1 MHRNRSILALALT
14 IFVGA
19 CAPVT
24 TYTDAEAPKRLKLD
38 SATTQLN
45 LHFAPGSAAL
55 SAGET
60 ARLRQLA
67 ATGRVDPSDRVT
79 IAVNG
84 APQLAQARAGAVAAA
99 LSPYGIV
106 PMTDYGDAPPNGAV
120 VAITR
125 TLVTLPP
132 CPNWSKPPYS
142 DYGNQPSSNFGC
154 STEANLGMMIAHP
167 TDLASGLPV
176 SGASGQPA
184 ASAVNRYLND
194 KVQLPASNTALPV
207 ATQSTPAQG
216 PGTNPNSPGG
226 SQ

>member
-1 MHRNRSILALALT
+1 MNNSRSILALALT
-14 IFVGA
+14 VLVSA

-67 ATGRVDPSDRVT
+67 STGRIDPSDRVT

-84 APQLAQARAGAVAAA
+84 PPPLAQARAGAVSAA

-106 PMTDYGDAPPNGAV
+106 PVTDYGDAPPNGAI

-132 CPNWSKPPYS
+132 CPNWSKPSYS
-142 DYGNQPSSNFGC
+142 DFGNQPSSNFGC
-154 STEANLGMMIAHP
+154 ANETNLGMMIAHP

-176 SGASGQPA
+176 SGGSGQPA
-184 ASAVNRYLND
+184 AAAISRYMND
-194 KVQLPASNTALPV
+194 KVQLPTSNTALPV
-207 ATQSTPAQG
+207 ASQSTQQQG
-216 PGTNPNSPGG
+216 SGTNPNTPNG

>member
-14 IFVGA
+14 ILVGA

-38 SATTQLN
+38 SATTQVN

-55 SAGET
+55 SAGEA

-67 ATGRVDPSDRVT
+67 ATGRIDPSDRVSV
-79 IAVNG
+79 AVNG
-84 APQLAQARAGAVAAA
+84 STQLAQARAGAVAAT
-99 LSPYGIV
+99 LLNYGIV
-106 PMTDYGDAPPNGAV
+106 PVTDYGDAPPNGAV

-132 CPNWSKPPYS
+132 CPNWSKPSYS
-142 DYGNQPSSNFGC
+142 DFGNQPSSNFGC
-154 STEANLGMMIAHP
+154 ANETNLGMMVAHP

-176 SGASGQPA
+176 SGAPGQPA
-184 ASAVNRYLND
+184 AAAVNRYMND
-194 KVQLPASNTALPV
+194 KVQLPTSNTALPI
-207 ATQSTPAQG
+207 ATQSSGGQG

>member
-1 MHRNRSILALALT
+1 MHRNRFILAFALT

-38 SATTQLN
+38 SATTQVN

-55 SAGET
+55 SSGET

-67 ATGRVDPSDRVT
+67 ASGRIDPSDRVT
-79 IAVNG
+79 IAANG
-84 APQLAQARAGAVAAA
+84 APHLAQARAGAVAAA
-99 LSPYGIV
+99 LSGYGIV
-106 PMTDYGDAPPNGAV
+106 PVTTYGDAPPNGAV
-120 VAITR
+120 IAITR
-125 TLVTLPP
+125 TLVTTPP
-132 CPNWSKPPYS
+132 CPNWSKPSYS
-142 DYGNQPSSNFGC
+142 DFGNQPSSNFGC
-154 STEANLGMMIAHP
+154 ATETNLGMMIAHP

-176 SGASGQPA
+176 SGTPGQPA
-184 ASAVNRYLND
+184 SAAINRYMND

-207 ATQSTPAQG
+207 AQQSTQQLG
-216 PGTNPNSPGG
+216 SGTNPNTPGG